1 MNITANML
9 IKYIIVTTTAFVDI
23 TNAGTESALISF
35 ISTRNI
41 SLLNIIPNT
50 IPAVNDII
58 VIITFSKSIIRDI
71 CFFSI
76 PRILYKPIS
85 FVLLFIRKLF
95 V

>member
-23 TNAGTESALISF
+23 TNALISF

-85 FVLLFIRKLF
+85 FVLRFIRKLF